1 MKKSDNQPCFLFDLY
16 GTLVDIRTDEESA
29 RFWKRIAAMLGCDDA
44 PRIKARYLALCRE
57 ESAEEEREADLMRVF
72 EKLLQEFG
80 YGGDAAS
87 FAYRFRTAS
96 LQKLKLFDGAAE
108 ILDGLR
114 LRGAKLFLLSN
125 AQACFT
131 RRELDGLGLTEKF
144 DGILLSS
151 EAGWKKPSE
160 KFFEAAF
167 EKFSLAPE
175 DCVYVG
181 NDLRDD
187 VLGAHRAG
195 MRAVYIKTEQSG
207 TYNDGIVPDV
217 AVKNHRQ
224 LKEILLGG
232 GKL

>member
-1 MKKSDNQPCFLFDLY
+1 MKKSDRHPCFLFDLY

-29 RFWKRIAAMLGCDDA
+29 RFWNEIASVLGASDA
-44 PRIKARYLALCRE
+44 PKIKARYLALCRE
-57 ESAEEEREADLMRVF
+57 AVRGKDEEADLTRVF
-72 EKLLQEFG
+72 EKLLHESG
-80 YGGDAAS
+80 GGDAAS
-87 FAYRFRTAS
+87 FAHRFRAAS
-96 LQKLKLFDGAAE
+96 LQRLKLFDGAAE

-114 LRGAKLFLLSN
+114 LRGAKLYLLSN

-167 EKFSLAPE
+167 EKFSLSPAE
-175 DCVYVG
+175 CVYVG

-187 VLGAHRAG
+187 VSGAHRAG
-195 MRAVYIKTEQSG
+195 MRTVYIETEQSG
-207 TYNDGIVPDV
+207 TYGEAIVPDV